1 MLKLRIKML
10 LVLQSCDLN
19 ARDCSSEQREFHLS
33 KKGSYSEEKAPEVE
47 LWQEPVLGLD
57 LYRFH

>member
-1 MLKLRIKML
+1 ML